1 MGQGK
6 IEMKRI
12 EDATRRQVTFS
23 KRRAGFLKKAN
34 ELAVLCDAQVGVVVF
49 SDKGKL
55 FDFCSPPVILME
67 LFHRYEITTRNTR
80 LQETNR
86 DDEQM
91 VMEITR
97 LRNEI
102 DQLEASLRRQTGEDL
117 SSVSTV
123 DELSQ
128 LQLQLESSLSK
139 VHARKD
145 ELMSQQLE
153 DMRRMHQTVHE
164 QNNFLCRMIIR
175 VKSERFRSIPPP
187 PPSISGRP
195 APPPPPPYRS
205 PTTPAPPPSAGI
217 PLLHLRH
224 QCSAPYQPPRRPLHR
239 MSATDPRRRL
249 ALHDPPPPRCT
260 RSSRRQVV
268 AAVLLHRSPPHEVL
282 PSLGSHRAVLCIACL
297 HQSPLHRR
305 GELQLWSSLPVGE
318 QQVNPVR
325 EYNERGVLG
334 EMSRPAPHLQCM
346 CSGECLWI
354 LDLRPPQRLGSSVKL
369 HLEVK

>member
-1 MGQGK
+1 MGRGK

-23 KRRAGFLKKAN
+23 KRRAG
-34 ELAVLCDAQVGVVVF
+34 
-49 SDKGKL
+49 
-55 FDFCSPPVILME
+55 LME

-128 LQLQLESSLSK
+128 LQLQLESSLSN

-153 DMRRMHQTVHE
+153 DMRCMHQTVHE
-164 QNNFLCRMIIR
+164 QNNFLCRMM
-175 VKSERFRSIPPP
+175 SENWQSPGSGEASAMEALTMLPP
-187 PPSISGRP
+187 
-195 APPPPPPYRS
+195 AAAA
-205 PTTPAPPPSAGI
+205 TTAAEAFNCFFPEEEKG
-217 PLLHLRH
+217 
-224 QCSAPYQPPRRPLHR
+224 
-239 MSATDPRRRL
+239 
-249 ALHDPPPPRCT
+249 
-260 RSSRRQVV
+260 V
-268 AAVLLHRSPPHEVL
+268 AASSTL
-282 PSLGSHRAVLCIACL
+282 
-297 HQSPLHRR
+297 
-305 GELQLWSSLPVGE
+305 LQLWP
-318 QQVNPVR
+318 Q
-325 EYNERGVLG
+325 
-334 EMSRPAPHLQCM
+334 PHDGDQP
-346 CSGECLWI
+346 
-354 LDLRPPQRLGSSVKL
+354 DLRLW
-369 HLEVK
+369 

>member
-153 DMRRMHQTVHE
+153 DMRRMVHYS
-164 QNNFLCRMIIR
+164 LI
-175 VKSERFRSIPPP
+175 
-187 PPSISGRP
+187 
-195 APPPPPPYRS
+195 
-205 PTTPAPPPSAGI
+205 
-217 PLLHLRH
+217 
-224 QCSAPYQPPRRPLHR
+224 
-239 MSATDPRRRL
+239 
-249 ALHDPPPPRCT
+249 
-260 RSSRRQVV
+260 VV
-268 AAVLLHRSPPHEVL
+268 AVVVFADEW
-282 PSLGSHRAVLCIACL
+282 
-297 HQSPLHRR
+297 

-318 QQVNPVR
+318 QQ
-325 EYNERGVLG
+325 
-334 EMSRPAPHLQCM
+334 MSENWHSENWQSPG
-346 CSGECLWI
+346 SGEASAMEALTMLPPAAAATTAAEAFNCFFPEEEKGVAASSTLLQLWPQPHDGDQP
-354 LDLRPPQRLGSSVKL
+354 DLRLW
-369 HLEVK
+369 

>member
-1 MGQGK
+1 MDRRRGEVAMGRGK

-55 FDFCSPPVILME
+55 FDFCSPPVICFTVMRSPPE
-67 LFHRYEITTRNTR
+67 NTR

-123 DELSQ
+123 DALSQ

-164 QNNFLCRMIIR
+164 QNNFLCRMM
-175 VKSERFRSIPPP
+175 SENWHSENWQSPGSGEASAMEALTMLPPP
-187 PPSISGRP
+187 
-195 APPPPPPYRS
+195 AAA
-205 PTTPAPPPSAGI
+205 TTAAEAFNCFFPEEEKG
-217 PLLHLRH
+217 
-224 QCSAPYQPPRRPLHR
+224 
-239 MSATDPRRRL
+239 
-249 ALHDPPPPRCT
+249 
-260 RSSRRQVV
+260 V
-268 AAVLLHRSPPHEVL
+268 AASSTL
-282 PSLGSHRAVLCIACL
+282 
-297 HQSPLHRR
+297 
-305 GELQLWSSLPVGE
+305 LQLWP
-318 QQVNPVR
+318 Q
-325 EYNERGVLG
+325 
-334 EMSRPAPHLQCM
+334 PHDGDQP
-346 CSGECLWI
+346 
-354 LDLRPPQRLGSSVKL
+354 DLRLW
-369 HLEVK
+369 

>member
-1 MGQGK
+1 MGRGK

-195 APPPPPPYRS
+195 APPPPPSLSLSHHTCTSALRRNS
-205 PTTPAPPPSAGI
+205 APAPPPSV
-217 PLLHLRH
+217 LRSV
-224 QCSAPYQPPRRPLHR
+224 SAAAPS
-239 MSATDPRRRL
+239 SAS
-249 ALHDPPPPRCT
+249 HVC
-260 RSSRRQVV
+260 
-268 AAVLLHRSPPHEVL
+268 HRSPPPARPPRSSASPLHEVL
-282 PSLGSHRAVLCIACL
+282 PSPG
-297 HQSPLHRR
+297 RR
-305 GELQLWSSLPVGE
+305 RRSAPPIPAARGAPVA
-318 QQVNPVR
+318 R
-325 EYNERGVLG
+325 
-334 EMSRPAPHLQCM
+334 
-346 CSGECLWI
+346 
-354 LDLRPPQRLGSSVKL
+354 
-369 HLEVK
+369 

>member
-1 MGQGK
+1 MGRGK

-164 QNNFLCRMIIR
+164 QNNFLCRMVTKILLLNVITIMILAAMISITHAR
-175 VKSERFRSIPPP
+175 IALDDCMQLGYIVIKQENSWRFWFI
-187 PPSISGRP
+187 
-195 APPPPPPYRS
+195 
-205 PTTPAPPPSAGI
+205 
-217 PLLHLRH
+217 
-224 QCSAPYQPPRRPLHR
+224 
-239 MSATDPRRRL
+239 
-249 ALHDPPPPRCT
+249 
-260 RSSRRQVV
+260 
-268 AAVLLHRSPPHEVL
+268 
-282 PSLGSHRAVLCIACL
+282 
-297 HQSPLHRR
+297 
-305 GELQLWSSLPVGE
+305 
-318 QQVNPVR
+318 
-325 EYNERGVLG
+325 
-334 EMSRPAPHLQCM
+334 
-346 CSGECLWI
+346 
-354 LDLRPPQRLGSSVKL
+354 
-369 HLEVK
+369 